1 MKNFPIKITEDIM
14 VDGENM
20 KGKTVWHSRSCAVA
34 VFVFSNA
41 NNEWSVAAVKRGTG
55 CPNNVGKW
63 CCPCG
68 YVDYDETVQ
77 GAAARELFEECG
89 LKTGN
94 TTYDFT
100 CNESEIEEVVKY
112 VSILNKLKPLKDHWG
127 IFDNYKKEYPGE
139 YIGLSEEEYNIFTE
153 LSCYDGN
160 DAIKVEICDCL
171 RSETEYSFLVF
182 QGVEIYYYNK
192 NNTKYK
198 VEWN

>member
-1 MKNFPIKITEDIM
+1 MKTLKLFIRVLLIP
-14 VDGENM
+14 
-20 KGKTVWHSRSCAVA
+20 VWIII
-34 VFVFSNA
+34 FFI
-41 NNEWSVAAVKRGTG
+41 
-55 CPNNVGKW
+55 
-63 CCPCG
+63 
-68 YVDYDETVQ
+68 Y
-77 GAAARELFEECG
+77 LFIW
-89 LKTGN
+89 
-94 TTYDFT
+94 YIQM
-100 CNESEIEEVVKY
+100 SWY
-112 VSILNKLKPLKDHWG
+112 Y
-127 IFDNYKKEYPGE
+127 FDNYKKEYPGE